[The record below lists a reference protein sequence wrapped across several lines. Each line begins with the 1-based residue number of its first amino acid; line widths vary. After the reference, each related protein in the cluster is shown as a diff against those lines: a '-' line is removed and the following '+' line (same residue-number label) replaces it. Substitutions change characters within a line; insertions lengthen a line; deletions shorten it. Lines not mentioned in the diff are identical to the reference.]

1 MCNQAWMKH
10 NCKKM
15 CGLCAPP
22 SEDDEASF
30 ASPSDKETS
39 APKRKYF
46 KTFFLALHT
55 LLYNYFF
62 DRIFFRNHSS
72 YRLKNLDCEYSGV
85 VHQSG
90 ETWSPGPCVPKC
102 HCDNGH
108 IKCSKLE
115 CPDLNCDKPVKRR
128 WKCCP
133 ECLPNANNGMFYHC
147 SYYILYIHIL
157 LLIQWTVDQRE
168 P

>member
-1 MCNQAWMKH
+1 MACALHHRKTMKDHLPLLQA
-10 NCKKM
+10 KKP
-15 CGLCAPP
+15 LLQNVSILKP
-22 SEDDEASF
+22 
-30 ASPSDKETS
+30 
-39 APKRKYF
+39 
-46 KTFFLALHT
+46 FLALHT

-133 ECLPNANNGMFYHC
+133 ECLPNAYNGMFYHC
-147 SYYILYIHIL
+147 SYYIWCIHIL

-168 P
+168 L

>member
-1 MCNQAWMKH
+1 M
-10 NCKKM
+10 
-15 CGLCAPP
+15 
-22 SEDDEASF
+22 
-30 ASPSDKETS
+30 
-39 APKRKYF
+39 
-46 KTFFLALHT
+46 
-55 LLYNYFF
+55 YNYFF

-72 YRLKNLDCEYSGV
+72 YRVKNLDCEYSGV
-85 VHQSG
+85 IHQSG

-133 ECLPNANNGMFYHC
+133 ECLPNANNGMFYPI
-147 SYYILYIHIL
+147 SMVSSLFL
-157 LLIQWTVDQRE
+157 LDFVYTYFITDAVDRRPPRTLTE
-168 P
+168 GNRVEVDRG